1 MTTTN
6 TKTVELW
13 IDALNA
19 VWALDCGNGQTVRTP
34 KCSTKDDFPES
45 LPDLSDKGPI
55 ALSWPVS
62 LVPHYGASG
71 SSIPTI
77 LIWKGE
83 TELHLCPDVKK
94 TNLAFILKFFG
105 RIINAAKTNSTL
117 GGLVTNFTLL
127 EQDNLALSILQYGS
141 EVPHHGIV
149 IHWEVKQNLSGQI

>member
-1 MTTTN
+1 MTTN

-19 VWALDCGNGQTVRTP
+19 VWAFEFGRGQIVRAP

-83 TELHLCPDVKK
+83 TELHLTADVKK
-94 TNLAFILKFFG
+94 TNLAFILPFFG
-105 RIINAAKTNSTL
+105 RIINAAKTNFTL
-117 GGLVTNFTLL
+117 GGLVAHFILI
-127 EQDNLALSILQYGS
+127 EEDNLALSILQHGN
-141 EVPHHGIV
+141 EAPHHGIV